1 MKEVH
6 HASYG
11 SASNLHGETK
21 SSPKVS
27 FKEKLVGEMPGVY
40 AQTFDF
46 SEHMDTDSDS
56 DDESSEIRE
65 GFAAI
70 RLSKETKQRIRAPW
84 AKALIIKVFGRTVG
98 FSYLHS
104 RIMGL

>member
-1 MKEVH
+1 M
-6 HASYG
+6 
-11 SASNLHGETK
+11 
-21 SSPKVS
+21 
-27 FKEKLVGEMPGVY
+27 GEMPGVY

-98 FSYLHS
+98 FSYLHL